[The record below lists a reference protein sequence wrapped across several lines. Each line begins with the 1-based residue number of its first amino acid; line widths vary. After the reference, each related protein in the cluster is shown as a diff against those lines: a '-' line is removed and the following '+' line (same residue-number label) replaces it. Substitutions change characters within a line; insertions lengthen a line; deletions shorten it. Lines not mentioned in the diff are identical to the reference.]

1 MNDQINLS
9 NSIDDL
15 YHISRMLDLVQLA
28 AEGMKS
34 SAAPAICEGL
44 AVAESSLDLAL
55 GRLEEM
61 QGRAE
66 NESPLR
72 ALYHQW
78 QRVKDACS
86 TLAPDAGERAKEA
99 LFAQVY
105 AIEQQSADFEPQ
117 TMQDLAFKI
126 IFADDNGAMAMS
138 DHQQAL
144 VARAYAMVGLEH
156 TTR

>member
-1 MNDQINLS
+1 MNDQINLL
-9 NSIDDL
+9 NATDDL
-15 YHISRMLDLVQLA
+15 HHIGRMLDLIQLA
-28 AEGMKS
+28 AGSLQSTE
-34 SAAPAICEGL
+34 AAAIGEGL
-44 AVAESSLDLAL
+44 AVAQSSLDVAL

-61 QGRAE
+61 QGCAE

-86 TLAPDAGERAKEA
+86 TLAPDLGEGVKEV

-105 AIEQQSADFEPQ
+105 AIEQQAADFEPQ
-117 TMQDLAFKI
+117 TMQDFAFKI

-144 VARAYAMVGLEH
+144 VARAYAIVGLEH